1 MAVRIIDIITVRRLR
16 KALNDLWTK
25 KIVPL
30 VQSSVVPE
38 QKEVLSV
45 TLVADIE
52 DVITP
57 EQDAYYLVPPL
68 TGSENPDAEN
78 GQLYQYSSTEED
90 MIQVAGDKGIIYV
103 GTENDTPRMFVFD
116 GTKYVLCQNGEVVD
130 NTIVISSLDE
140 LDTVTAQGIY
150 NVTIVHNTRPVTKE
164 NYTLSVTRSSET
176 RVTQQRIIQVLSNA
190 QGYKTRSKRAT
201 GPGQNPWTAWEEFI
215 YASKAELD
223 KVRKIAAAG
232 L

>member
-1 MAVRIIDIITVRRLR
+1 MSGVRIIDIITVRRLR
-16 KALNDLWTK
+16 KALNDLWNK

-45 TLVADIE
+45 TIVADIE
-52 DVITP
+52 DVTTP
-57 EQDAYYLVPPL
+57 EADAYYLVPPL
-68 TGSENPDAEN
+68 DGSTNPDAEN
-78 GQLYQYSSTEED
+78 GQLYQYTGGTMLPIS
-90 MIQVAGDKGIIYV
+90 GDKGIIYV
-103 GTENDTPRMFVFD
+103 GTENDTPRMFVFN

-164 NYTLSVTRSSET
+164 NYTLSVTRSFET

-190 QGYKTRSKRAT
+190 QGYKTRSKLAM
-201 GPGQNPWTAWEEFI
+201 GHNPWTAWEEFI
-215 YASKAELD
+215 YASKADIDAL
-223 KVRKIAAAG
+223 KPLIYAG